1 MKEFLTDDEQWDFA
15 FGGGL
20 QLRNATINFESTD
33 GELFRFNRNIGPVP
47 LLKFRTRYRVNER
60 TFTEIETD
68 GLNASV
74 SYLNGSDNVVVGAI
88 LDFSIRQ
95 GLHFTDY
102 IESYINLR
110 YIGGSAVGMSDD
122 DPGPGDGYVKN
133 WLHFMTVTGGIT
145 YEF

>member
-1 MKEFLTDDEQWDFA
+1 M
-15 FGGGL
+15 
-20 QLRNATINFESTD
+20 
-33 GELFRFNRNIGPVP
+33 
-47 LLKFRTRYRVNER
+47 
-60 TFTEIETD
+60 
-68 GLNASV
+68 
-74 SYLNGSDNVVVGAI
+74 VGAI

-95 GLHFTDY
+95 GLHVTDY
-102 IESYINLR
+102 IESYSNLK